1 MMAPRRPHHGPPA
14 LLALTALGISIVA
27 AALVL
32 TTSGTVER
40 VVARAALHAGVIVAP
55 VATGLFAMRHPG
67 SARFGR
73 MLIVTGLIWSLA
85 VFSESTNSVVYSTGR
100 VIAWLTPLLL
110 VYVMVAF
117 PEGRIALRRDRILFG
132 SGLATVVVLYI
143 ASALVSDSFPKQSP
157 WASCSS
163 DCPPNAFMLLGSEPA
178 FVDSLVQPVR
188 DGLATL
194 VLLGVT
200 VSLSARVRAANPI
213 RRVTTT
219 PVLVVGIVAT
229 FLLGA
234 FIVVRRLAPGT
245 QAPEILGTAWA
256 LCLPSMAVAFYVGL
270 LQRRLFI
277 GQVLGGLSLA
287 LTGSTGPRGVGAALR
302 SSIGDPGVE
311 VLVPDAEGTGW
322 AREDGREADLPAHG
336 LDGRIVHRVG
346 PEDAP
351 LAAVV
356 LDAAVD
362 ADDELMDAILA
373 LTEASLREAHLM
385 AELERS
391 LRHLDESRRRIAT
404 AAEVERRRIER
415 DLHDGAQQRLIAMR
429 MRLSLAEDLLRDD
442 PASAAPAIRAL
453 GGDVD
458 DALEEI
464 RSLAHGIYPPLL
476 ADRGLA
482 DAVTAAGRGCPLP
495 VEVRASAVTRH
506 PPEIEGAVYFSCLEA
521 LQNVA
526 KHARGATR
534 ARISLRQD
542 HMLRF
547 EVADDGG
554 GFDGD
559 EPAGAGMRNM
569 RDRIEALGGRLAVTS
584 DRRGTLVRGSV
595 PLPAPSPSGTRGDAR
610 PLAHDPIGERQRRGW
625 SSARPSRPAVR
636 DDGVELGAEQQGGG
650 GEPDPEQQ
658 DDRPGEG
665 AVGGVVG
672 GEAPDV
678 DLEADRPD
686 QQHEDRDERPGSG
699 HAEPRPAAGR

>member
-1 MMAPRRPHHGPPA
+1 MMPPRRPDHGPPA
-14 LLALTALGISIVA
+14 LLALTVLGISMLA

-32 TTSGTVER
+32 TTSGAER
-40 VVARAALHAGVIVAP
+40 VVGRAALHASVIVAP

-73 MLIVTGLIWSLA
+73 LLIVTGLIWSLS
-85 VFSESTNSVVYSTGR
+85 VFSESANSVVYSTGR
-100 VIAWLTPLLL
+100 VIAWLIPLLL
-110 VYVMVAF
+110 VYVMLTF
-117 PEGRIALRRDRILFG
+117 PEGRIGLRRDRILFG
-132 SGLATVVVLYI
+132 SGLATVLVLYV
-143 ASALVSDSFPKQSP
+143 ASALVSDSFPTQSP

-200 VSLSARVRAANPI
+200 VSLTARVRAASAI
-213 RRVTTT
+213 RKVTTT
-219 PVLVVGIVAT
+219 PVLVVGITST

-234 FIVVRRLAPGT
+234 FIAVRRVAPGT
-245 QAPEILGTAWA
+245 QAPEILGAAWA
-256 LCLPSMAVAFYVGL
+256 LCLPAMAVAFYIGL

-287 LTGSTGPRGVGAALR
+287 LTGSTGPRGVGSALR

-311 VLVPDAEGTGW
+311 VLVPDATSAGW
-322 AREDGREADLPAHG
+322 VREDGREADLRARG
-336 LDGRIVHRVG
+336 LAGRIVHRVG

-351 LAAVV
+351 LAAIL
-356 LDAAVD
+356 LDPAVD

-373 LTEASLREAHLM
+373 LVEATLREAHLM
-385 AELERS
+385 AELELS
-391 LRHLDESRRRIAT
+391 LRRLDDSRRRIAT
-404 AAEVERRRIER
+404 AAEIERRRIER
-415 DLHDGAQQRLIAMR
+415 DLHDGAQQRLIALR

-442 PASAAPAIRAL
+442 PASAPDAMRAL
-453 GGDVD
+453 GGHVD

-482 DAVTAAGRGCPLP
+482 DAVAAAARGCPLP
-495 VEVRASAVTRH
+495 VEVHASGVTRH

-547 EVADDGG
+547 EVADDGA
-554 GFDGD
+554 GFDAD
-559 EPAGAGMRNM
+559 DLPGAGMRNM
-569 RDRIEALGGRLAVTS
+569 RDRIEALGGTLAITS

-595 PLPAPSPSGTRGDAR
+595 PLPAP
-610 PLAHDPIGERQRRGW
+610 
-625 SSARPSRPAVR
+625 RPSRAAVR
-636 DDGVELGAEQQGGG
+636 DDRVELGTEQEGGR

-658 DDRPGEG
+658 DDRSGEG
-665 AVGGVVG
+665 AVGRVVG
-672 GEAPDV
+672 GQSPHVGIEA
-678 DLEADRPD
+678 ERAD
-686 QQHEDRDERPGSG
+686 QQHDDRHDRPGGG
-699 HAEPRPAAGR
+699 HAERWPAAGR